1 MPRRKM
7 SVTQLTLLTSL
18 SMMGAGIIMLPA
30 KFAEI
35 AAISMLSWIVTALAS
50 GAVAYVFAQC
60 GMLSK
65 RMGGLGGFA
74 EYAFGEPG
82 AFLVNYSYAISLVF
96 GNIAISLAA
105 VSYGLSWFHLPFSSV
120 FACIGCVLLLWIASL
135 LTFRS
140 PYITGRITGIFVWA
154 LLLPLITL
162 VIVGGFW
169 FDPALYAANWNP
181 HQIPTLDAVS
191 SGISMTFWAFLG
203 LESACANA
211 ESVENPEKN
220 VPKAVICA
228 TLLTA
233 FIYIA
238 TTNLTAGLVPNVAL
252 LQSDAPSAVVYAS
265 LFGGTSGAVVSFLL
279 WLGCAGSLVSW
290 QFTMARV
297 FASSAHAGFFP
308 PIFGQMNKH
317 DAPVKG
323 LVILT
328 GVQSL
333 LCLPI
338 LSPST
343 FTIYEQITDLAVFI
357 TLFAFVLCM
366 SGSFALAKAECTS
379 LERRETINSVAI
391 VAIAMLLGSLYCLNF
406 GTMKIGT
413 VLLCLGWV
421 YYGMLKGL
429 PLSNQ

>member
-35 AAISMLSWIVTALAS
+35 GAISMLSWIVTALAS

-74 EYAFGEPG
+74 EYAFGESG

-140 PYITGRITGIFVWA
+140 PYITGRITGIFVWT

-162 VIVGGFW
+162 V
-169 FDPALYAANWNP
+169 
-181 HQIPTLDAVS
+181 

-252 LQSDAPSAVVYAS
+252 LQSDAPFAVVYAS

-317 DAPVKG
+317 DAAVKG

-343 FTIYEQITDLAVFI
+343 FTIYEQFTDLAVFI

>member
-1 MPRRKM
+1 MR
-7 SVTQLTLLTSL
+7 
-18 SMMGAGIIMLPA
+18 
-30 KFAEI
+30 
-35 AAISMLSWIVTALAS
+35 
-50 GAVAYVFAQC
+50 
-60 GMLSK
+60 
-65 RMGGLGGFA
+65 
-74 EYAFGEPG
+74 GEPG

-181 HQIPTLDAVS
+181 HQIPTVDAVS

-252 LQSDAPSAVVYAS
+252 LQSDAPFAVVYAS

-317 DAPVKG
+317 DAAVKG
-323 LVILT
+323 LVTCT

-343 FTIYEQITDLAVFI
+343 FTIYEQFTDLAVFI

>member
-1 MPRRKM
+1 M
-7 SVTQLTLLTSL
+7 
-18 SMMGAGIIMLPA
+18 
-30 KFAEI
+30 
-35 AAISMLSWIVTALAS
+35 
-50 GAVAYVFAQC
+50 
-60 GMLSK
+60 
-65 RMGGLGGFA
+65 
-74 EYAFGEPG
+74 
-82 AFLVNYSYAISLVF
+82 
-96 GNIAISLAA
+96 
-105 VSYGLSWFHLPFSSV
+105 SYGLSWFHLPFSSV

-135 LTFRS
+135 LTFCS

-228 TLLTA
+228 TLLMA

-252 LQSDAPSAVVYAS
+252 LQSDAPFAVVYAS

-317 DAPVKG
+317 DAAVKG

-343 FTIYEQITDLAVFI
+343 FTIYEQFTDLAVFI

>member
-35 AAISMLSWIVTALAS
+35 GAISMLSWIVTALAS

-191 SGISMTFWAFLG
+191 SGISMTFFGHFWVW
-203 LESACANA
+203 NR
-211 ESVENPEKN
+211 P
-220 VPKAVICA
+220 VPM
-228 TLLTA
+228 
-233 FIYIA
+233 
-238 TTNLTAGLVPNVAL
+238 PNRWKI
-252 LQSDAPSAVVYAS
+252 QKK
-265 LFGGTSGAVVSFLL
+265 T
-279 WLGCAGSLVSW
+279 
-290 QFTMARV
+290 
-297 FASSAHAGFFP
+297 
-308 PIFGQMNKH
+308 
-317 DAPVKG
+317 
-323 LVILT
+323 
-328 GVQSL
+328 
-333 LCLPI
+333 CL
-338 LSPST
+338 
-343 FTIYEQITDLAVFI
+343 
-357 TLFAFVLCM
+357 
-366 SGSFALAKAECTS
+366 
-379 LERRETINSVAI
+379 R
-391 VAIAMLLGSLYCLNF
+391 
-406 GTMKIGT
+406 
-413 VLLCLGWV
+413 
-421 YYGMLKGL
+421 
-429 PLSNQ
+429 PLSAQHF

>member
-35 AAISMLSWIVTALAS
+35 GAISMLSWIVTALAS

-140 PYITGRITGIFVWA
+140 PYITGRITGIVVWA

-181 HQIPTLDAVS
+181 HQIPTVDAVS

-220 VPKAVICA
+220 VPKAVI
-228 TLLTA
+228 
-233 FIYIA
+233 
-238 TTNLTAGLVPNVAL
+238 
-252 LQSDAPSAVVYAS
+252 
-265 LFGGTSGAVVSFLL
+265 GGTSGAVVSFLL

-317 DAPVKG
+317 EAAVKG

-343 FTIYEQITDLAVFI
+343 FTIYKQFTDLAVFI